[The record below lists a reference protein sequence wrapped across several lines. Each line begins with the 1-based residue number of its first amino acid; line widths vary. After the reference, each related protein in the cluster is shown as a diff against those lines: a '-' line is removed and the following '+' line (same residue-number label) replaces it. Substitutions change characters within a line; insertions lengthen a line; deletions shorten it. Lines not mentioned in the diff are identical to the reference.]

1 MKISVNDP
9 CPCGSK
15 QKYKR
20 CCQPYHKGSSAR
32 EPLQLMRS
40 RYSAY
45 VLGLAKYIIKTT
57 HKENVDFRTDILAWE
72 EDIKDFIQNT
82 QFEGLTILDHYDNI
96 VVFKAHMKQQ
106 GLDVSFIEKSEFIYE
121 NGKWYY
127 LKGEFIRDK

>member
-9 CPCGSK
+9 CPCDSK
-15 QKYKR
+15 QKYKK
-20 CCQPYHKGSSAR
+20 CCQSYHKGANAK
-32 EPLQLMRS
+32 EPLALMRS

-45 VLGLAKYIIKTT
+45 VLGFAKYIMKTT
-57 HKENVDFRTDILAWE
+57 HTSNVDYKEDIQTWE
-72 EDIKDFIQNT
+72 EDIKDFIQSP

-96 VVFKAHMKQQ
+96 VVFKAHMKQR
-106 GLDVSFIEKSEFIYE
+106 GLDVSFIEKSEFIQE